1 MEKYIQSGKQAQKL
15 TSQCYSAGMADG
27 QADDGKN
34 NQA

>member
-15 TSQCYSAGMADG
+15 TSQCYPAGMADR